1 MAWSCRGQVVGSLE
15 WRSPGTEVFEGGS
28 GPACCVST
36 FLTELPPTTPALASG
51 GGASAEAAFM
61 EVLQKK
67 MESTVLGMQ
76 SGSYA
81 QRVQAEYL
89 KEVEARAKTVFRQL
103 AAAGK

>member
-1 MAWSCRGQVVGSLE
+1 MFQGAAGVLNEVVYAEEQE
-15 WRSPGTEVFEGGS
+15 WEPIIRRHAAKGDIAEG
-28 GPACCVST
+28 
-36 FLTELPPTTPALASG
+36 
-51 GGASAEAAFM
+51 AFM

-67 MESTVLGMQ
+67 METTVLGMQ

-103 AAAGK
+103 AAAGY

>member
-1 MAWSCRGQVVGSLE
+1 MRVAARRL
-15 WRSPGTEVFEGGS
+15 SPRTFPPQ
-28 GPACCVST
+28 GPAGV
-36 FLTELPPTTPALASG
+36 LNEVVWAEEAEWEPIVRKAAASG
-51 GGASAEAAFM
+51 EVAEAAFM

-89 KEVEARAKTVFRQL
+89 KEIEARAKAVFRQL
-103 AAAGK
+103 AAAGGQ

>member
-1 MAWSCRGQVVGSLE
+1 
-15 WRSPGTEVFEGGS
+15 
-28 GPACCVST
+28 
-36 FLTELPPTTPALASG
+36 
-51 GGASAEAAFM
+51 M